1 MNRTLHTAVA
11 AMLALAFA
19 TGPALAIVN
28 DSRSYAIEAA
38 LPWLE
43 PKEGSD
49 ETPFALRD
57 SWWTETTKVKEPK
70 IFSHQ
75 LFKRNEYWFWV
86 ATDDLE
92 GTVSVA
98 VYDAEGKL
106 VEPLEKMSKKHTA
119 GVRVAPTA
127 TGTYYVRVVVETATG
142 GEATWAVVYGYR

>member
-1 MNRTLHTAVA
+1 MKRSLHTTATA
-11 AMLALAFA
+11 LLAMVFLAG
-19 TGPALAIVN
+19 TALAIVN
-28 DSRSYAIEAA
+28 DARSYAIEAA

-43 PKEGSD
+43 PKEGSS

-57 SWWTETTKVKEPK
+57 SWWSETTKVKTPK

-92 GTVSVA
+92 GSVSIA
-98 VYDAEGKL
+98 VYDSEGKL

-119 GVRVAPTA
+119 GVKIAPKS
-127 TGTYYVRVVVETATG
+127 TGSYYIRVVIETASG
-142 GEATWAVVYGYR
+142 KEATWAVVYGYR